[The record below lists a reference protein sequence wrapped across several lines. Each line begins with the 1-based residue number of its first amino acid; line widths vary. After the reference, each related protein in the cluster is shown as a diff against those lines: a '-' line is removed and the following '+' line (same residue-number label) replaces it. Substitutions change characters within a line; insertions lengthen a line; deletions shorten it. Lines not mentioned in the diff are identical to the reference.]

1 MKLGEPCYNQSS
13 VYDRMGTK
21 EGIFEKG
28 VFILDI
34 SKLKSSDKLGTM
46 PMGRLILQMSIPLM
60 ISMIL
65 QAGYNLVDSIF
76 VARLNEDALTAVS
89 LSFPIQI
96 AMIGLSVGTS
106 VGVGALTSRRFGEK
120 NEEGASNVAKTGI
133 VLATLSWLVM
143 AVFVFFFSDGFVK
156 GQIENERVINYAI
169 SYLKIV
175 GVINLGIFQQIL
187 MERLLQSTGKTV
199 LSMVSQISGVVVNLI
214 LDPILIFGL
223 FGAPRL
229 EVAGAAIATV
239 SGQIFGMLM
248 GIVFNLL
255 FNKELNLSFKG
266 FKWNPTLVKE
276 IYKIGVP
283 SIVIQVLGSV
293 MVFTINK
300 ILFGITSTAVA
311 VFGAYFKI
319 NGFVFMPV
327 FAMHSALTPIISY
340 NFGAGN
346 SERIK
351 EAVRT
356 GVKISISIM
365 ATGSLIFLIFPRYL
379 LMMFNP
385 TEEFLRI
392 GIPALRIFSTIFMMA
407 GYGITMSALFQSVG
421 RPYYSLLISVLRQ
434 IVILLPTAYFMS
446 KAFGLYGVWFSFTIS
461 ELVTLLMAILFY
473 KEVKKS
479 ILSNLK
485 NRAVNT

>member
-1 MKLGEPCYNQSS
+1 MDVNKL
-13 VYDRMGTK
+13 R
-21 EGIFEKG
+21 
-28 VFILDI
+28 
-34 SKLKSSDKLGTM
+34 SSDKLGNM

-60 ISMIL
+60 ISMLL

-76 VARLNEDALTAVS
+76 VARLNEKALTAVS

-133 VLATLSWLVM
+133 VLATISWIVM
-143 AVFVFFFSDGFVK
+143 ALFVFFFAEGFVR
-156 GQIENERVINYAI
+156 GQIEDEQVIRYAA

-175 GVINLGIFQQIL
+175 GIANIGIFQQIM

-199 LSMVSQISGVVVNLI
+199 FSMICQISGVIGNII

-239 SGQIFGMLM
+239 AGQIFGMLV
-248 GIVFNLL
+248 GICFNVF
-255 FNKELNLSFKG
+255 FNKELHLSFKS
-266 FKWNPTLVKE
+266 FRFDPKLVKE

-283 SIVIQVLGSV
+283 SIVIQVIGSF
-293 MVFTINK
+293 MVFSINK

-311 VFGAYFKI
+311 VFGAYFKL

-346 SERIK
+346 SERIR

-365 ATGSLIFLIFPRYL
+365 ALGMMIFLVFPSYL

-385 TEEFLRI
+385 SEEFLSI
-392 GIPALRIFSTIFMMA
+392 GIPALRIFSSIFIMA

-421 RPYYSLLISVLRQ
+421 RPYYSLLISLLRQ
-434 IVILLPTAYFMS
+434 IIVLLPTAYFLS
-446 KAFGLYGVWFSFTIS
+446 RTFGIYGVWFSFTIS
-461 ELVTLLMAILFY
+461 ELVTLILAILFY
-473 KEVKKS
+473 REVKVN

-485 NRAVNT
+485 SKAVN